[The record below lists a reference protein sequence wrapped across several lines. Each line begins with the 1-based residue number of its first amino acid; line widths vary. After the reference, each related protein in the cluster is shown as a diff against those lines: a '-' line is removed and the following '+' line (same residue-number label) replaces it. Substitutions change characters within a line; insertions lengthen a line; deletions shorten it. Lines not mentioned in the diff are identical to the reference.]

1 MKQFITA
8 AMVMACVGLQA
19 QNIGSD
25 SKIVIDSNYGLSY
38 IPSQFTKEGKARLYT
53 YSDGGDEKNPY
64 IEILDENFD
73 RLRTEKNYIILRY
86 YPNTESRSD
95 SNWI

>member
-1 MKQFITA
+1 
-8 AMVMACVGLQA
+8 MVMACVGLQA

-25 SKIVIDSNYGLSY
+25 SKIVITTGDHGLGY
-38 IPSQFTKEGKARLYT
+38 IPSQFTKEGKVRLYT

-73 RLRTEKNYIILRY
+73 RLRTCNIPLEEKEIILLKFPTLRK
-86 YPNTESRSD
+86 
-95 SNWI
+95 IA